1 MATSYIIPSNLWRT
15 QNKNYYCKN
24 GFDSDNYRSDKSQQ
38 HTCHENYSRSAP
50 NLPLLFSCVYD
61 FNSSSLVTQPTT
73 ATKSVTKLGMEHL
86 MRASLPRMTYSL
98 ATSVSYV

>member
-61 FNSSSLVTQPTT
+61 HGHKVSDKARYGALDEGIVAQNDIL
-73 ATKSVTKLGMEHL
+73 L
-86 MRASLPRMTYSL
+86 
-98 ATSVSYV
+98 SYVCFVRLNDSCE